1 MFRQLGE
8 VNQNLREIESNLPV
22 WRINLENF
30 VFWSVLVVNELFDPD
45 RKKESE
51 QKRKE
56 GRKGKIG
63 SEKRKEEGRNEGF
76 ETNKERTKKDKEK
89 RKRKTNRNKT
99 ETNEPVKQKEKTK

>member
-56 GRKGKIG
+56 GRKEGKKRG
-63 SEKRKEEGRNEGF
+63 SEKRKEEGRNEGM
-76 ETNKERTKKDKEK
+76 KEIS
-89 RKRKTNRNKT
+89 
-99 ETNEPVKQKEKTK
+99 